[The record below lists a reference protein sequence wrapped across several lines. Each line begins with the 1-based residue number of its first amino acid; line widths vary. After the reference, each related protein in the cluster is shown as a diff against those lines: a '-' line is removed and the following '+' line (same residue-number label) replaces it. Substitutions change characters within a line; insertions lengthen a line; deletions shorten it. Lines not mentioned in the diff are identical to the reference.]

1 MENSI
6 NVPQKIKN
14 RESPDDPAIPLM
26 GIYSKET
33 KQLCS
38 TLFTA
43 ALFTRAKT
51 QKQPKCPWRD
61 EF

>member
-26 GIYSKET
+26 GIYSKEMNT
-33 KQLCS
+33 GARRGIC
-38 TLFTA
+38 T
-43 ALFTRAKT
+43 
-51 QKQPKCPWRD
+51 
-61 EF
+61 